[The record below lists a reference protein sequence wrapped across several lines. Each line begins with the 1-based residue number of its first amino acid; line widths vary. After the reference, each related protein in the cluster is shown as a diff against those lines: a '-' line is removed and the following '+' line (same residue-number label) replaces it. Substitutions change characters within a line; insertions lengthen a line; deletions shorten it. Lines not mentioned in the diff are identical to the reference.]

1 MKTTTKQK
9 RPEHKKRIKMM
20 LLAGKVLT
28 KRGLDRML
36 DCTNSA
42 ECINQLRK
50 EGMEISTTWKKSKN
64 GIRYGEYRYIPAKKV
79 DRIKSREYL
88 NQAYP
93 KGLTRN

>member
-1 MKTTTKQK
+1 MKTTTKLK

-50 EGMEISTTWKKSKN
+50 EGMEISTTMKKSKN
-64 GIRYGEYRYIPAKKV
+64 GIRYGEYKYVAPEKV
-79 DRIKSREYL
+79 DRIKTRAYM
-88 NQAYP
+88 NQV
-93 KGLTRN
+93 